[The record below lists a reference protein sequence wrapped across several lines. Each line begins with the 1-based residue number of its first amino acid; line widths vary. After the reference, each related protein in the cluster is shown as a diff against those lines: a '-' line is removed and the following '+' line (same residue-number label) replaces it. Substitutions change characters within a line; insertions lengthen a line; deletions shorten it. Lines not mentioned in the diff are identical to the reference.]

1 MPFVY
6 NFQQKIIKDIYIK
19 IVYNK
24 RMRELHIND
33 GVKGRTIVMM
43 KKTDG
48 KVAKNA
54 TGGRQDKGKIYVDE
68 LYFRH
73 VDQVER
79 WRQEYERHQLL
90 ENKLL
95 ELNKLAYEEIDYAPQ
110 LVRAIF
116 KERPIPDFSYMIVE
130 ARSKAEEKFFMPII
144 THLVVLLI
152 SIIVLVSSTN
162 SLLLWG
168 SGISVII
175 VVTLLFLMIQN
186 RNSYIARVL
195 VEKQQ
200 EVEQRIAYE
209 ENKIIEEKKQHDAR
223 EEERINIIEQLL
235 TGEVP
240 SVLAKIEA
248 VLSQSS
254 FPFYL
259 SVEIG
264 LYNDIPSVKVWL
276 PPKSLIPTQI
286 CTLTSAGRLNYEDKS
301 ARVINR
307 QYLEVTAALVVKIM
321 SIIYCY
327 IPTFNIGYVYGMSKE
342 EQNTECLIAAK
353 FDRETL
359 IGACN
364 AENGLAAIQRV
375 QAKFECN
382 TSLALTPIEDN
393 PPEEWGDVPQQL
405 IRNVHIH
412 ISK

>member
-1 MPFVY
+1 
-6 NFQQKIIKDIYIK
+6 
-19 IVYNK
+19 
-24 RMRELHIND
+24 MRELPLDD
-33 GVKGRTIVMM
+33 GVKGRTTFMM

-48 KVAKNA
+48 KVAKNV

-90 ENKLL
+90 ENKLS
-95 ELNKLAYEEIDYAPQ
+95 ELNNLTYEEVDYAPQ

-144 THLVVLLI
+144 THVVILI
-152 SIIVLVSSTN
+152 VAIIVLVSSTN
-162 SLLLWG
+162 SILLWG
-168 SGISVII
+168 SGIGVIL
-175 VVTLLFLMIQN
+175 VVTLLFLLIQN
-186 RNSYIARVL
+186 RNSYIERVL

-200 EVEQRIAYE
+200 EIERRIAYE
-209 ENKIIEEKKQHDAR
+209 ENKIAEEKKKHDDS

-248 VLSQSS
+248 VLSRSS

-259 SVEIG
+259 SVEIE
-264 LYNDIPSVKVWL
+264 LYNDIPSVKIWL

-286 CTLTSAGRLNYEDKS
+286 CTLTSSGRLNFEDKS
-301 ARVINR
+301 IRVINR
-307 QYLEVTAALVVKIM
+307 QYLEVSAALVVKIM
-321 SIIYCY
+321 SIIYCH

-342 EQNTECLIAAK
+342 EQNVECLIAVK

-364 AENGLAAIQRV
+364 TANGLAALQRA
-375 QAKFECN
+375 QGKFECD
-382 TSLALTPIEDN
+382 TSLALTPIEMN
-393 PPEEWGDVPQQL
+393 PPAEWGNVTQQL

-412 ISK
+412 ISR